1 MYKEE
6 YPDDNKGTTVEYLQI
21 IDNFVRIMKRN
32 LIITFILCC
41 ISLMT
46 MHSADHTQESDQISA
61 TIATPSEFTITEY
74 THEHSASRPTN
85 ITVPSIVRTS
95 AGRSNPNTGGNFNF
109 SSQEAR
115 TQSIIAL
122 SGCLRSNLL
131 SCGYSDSGSL
141 FISLGKLII

>member
-21 IDNFVRIMKRN
+21 IDIFVRIMKRN

-46 MHSADHTQESDQISA
+46 MHSADHSQEFDQIST
-61 TIATPSEFTITEY
+61 TIATPSVFTITEY

-95 AGRSNPNTGGNFNF
+95 AGRSNPNTGGNSNF

-131 SCGYSDSGSL
+131 SCGYSNSGSL